1 MFQKIE
7 CLNVNSSVCHVW
19 FHLLHWKSN
28 IEILSNNV
36 LIPIVQE
43 KELKIKSFVMGFHE
57 YRTIWTPYKKE
68 LLLIRIEPTN
78 KKDKFAIAVIGDKDS
93 VVGHL
98 MKRKGRRSAKTIF
111 YFLRASEYHGC
122 RVHVTGQAINQGDDK
137 GMKVPCTLMFK
148 GQSESVDILSQ
159 ELKKHL

>member
-1 MFQKIE
+1 MFQQIE
-7 CLNVNSSVCHVW
+7 YLNVNSSVCHVW

-28 IEILSNNV
+28 IESLSNNA
-36 LIPIVQE
+36 LIPIVRE

-57 YRTIWTPYKKE
+57 YRTIWTPHE
-68 LLLIRIEPTN
+68 NEVLHSRMEPTN

-98 MKRKGRRSAKTIF
+98 MKGKGGRFAKTIF

-137 GMKVPCTLMFK
+137 GMKIPCTLMFK
-148 GQSESVDILSQ
+148 GQSEFVDILSQ
-159 ELKKHL
+159 ELKKYV